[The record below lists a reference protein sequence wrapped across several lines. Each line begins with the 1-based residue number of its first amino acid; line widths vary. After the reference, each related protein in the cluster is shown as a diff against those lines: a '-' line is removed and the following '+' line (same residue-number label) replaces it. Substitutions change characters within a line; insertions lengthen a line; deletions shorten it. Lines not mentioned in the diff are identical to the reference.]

1 MHLED
6 LLLGAFVYL
15 AAAVVAAPIAT
26 RLGLGSVLG
35 YLVAGMVIGP
45 SVLGLVGT
53 EGADVMHF
61 AEFGVIVMLF
71 LVGLELQPSKLWTL
85 RKPIMGLGGLQV
97 TVTGAALALAAYVL
111 GSSWQSSLAMGPD
124 PCHVLHRHCA
134 AEPQRAR
141 PAQDGG
147 GAVLLLGPAIPGH
160 RRDPIL
166 ALLPLIATATAHDD
180 HGTSLIAD
188 LPSWARRWR
197 SSRPS
202 HPSSWR
208 AAS

>member
-85 RKPIMGLGGLQV
+85 RKPIIGLGGLQV
-97 TVTGAALALAAYVL
+97 TVTAAALALAAYVL
-111 GSSWQSSLAMGPD
+111 GNSWQSSLAIGSD
-124 PCHVLHRHCA
+124 PRHVLHRHRA

-141 PAQDGG
+141 PAQDGCG
-147 GAVLLLGPAIPGH
+147 TVLLFGAAVSGH
-160 RRDPIL
+160 RGDPHPG
-166 ALLPLIATATAHDD
+166 AAAAHR
-180 HGTSLIAD
+180 HGHGA
-188 LPSWARRWR
+188 
-197 SSRPS
+197 
-202 HPSSWR
+202 
-208 AAS
+208 